1 MQTTEDPRQLLLDA
15 RNIQHTYERFLSAI
29 ASKSGGTAQLASLK
43 SRYRIAEKMSL
54 RTAKDKAKYPGACRI
69 RDVVR
74 GMVVFDDMGS
84 LFSGFELLISCDG
97 KLSRCAY
104 VFKLRGSSSLPFFF
118 VFFYLVLLLV
128 LFFFIL
134 RGLWSAM

>member
-1 MQTTEDPRQLLLDA
+1 MVSLLLWYSDKLSEELEVQTTEDPRQLLLDA

-29 ASKSGGTAQLASLK
+29 ASKSGGAAQLASLK

-104 VFKLRGSSSLPFFF
+104 F
-118 VFFYLVLLLV
+118 
-128 LFFFIL
+128 
-134 RGLWSAM
+134 